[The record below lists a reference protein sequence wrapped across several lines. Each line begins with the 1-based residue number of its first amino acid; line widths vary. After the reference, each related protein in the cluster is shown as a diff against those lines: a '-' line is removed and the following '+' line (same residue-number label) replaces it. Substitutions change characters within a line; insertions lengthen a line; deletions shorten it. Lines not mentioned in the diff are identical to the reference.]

1 MRCYISG
8 NENCPGVICL
18 RFEACMARAAEML
31 EEAIAKGQIHPTVGA
46 DGKPRFTPAE
56 VKAVFPKE

>member
-1 MRCYISG
+1 
-8 NENCPGVICL
+8 
-18 RFEACMARAAEML
+18 MARAAEML